1 MKNWD
6 LVILPWCTVLV
17 ITLTSVRHLKVTE
30 LTVQSYIEENYSII
44 GHTLIYMYLL

>member
-17 ITLTSVRHLKVTE
+17 ITLTSVRHLKVT
-30 LTVQSYIEENYSII
+30 VQSYIEENYSII